1 MVEVTQVPLQPVKKS
16 SLAKLWIG
24 VVLAIVLGAG
34 LAWLTVP
41 AAVKVTETKAG
52 IGAHPDKTDVVIIN
66 YVGKLKTGKVFDQGQ
81 NVTIALGQGTIKGF
95 VEGLVKMQKGGTYTL
110 FIPSDKGYGAEEK
123 SNPQTGEVVIPANS
137 DLTFDIDLVDFMS
150 EADFQRRMQMM
161 QQLQQMQQQ
170 QGGAAPAGAPAEA
183 GAPPVAPAT

>member
-52 IGAHPDKTDVVIIN
+52 IGPHPDKTDVVVIN
-66 YVGKLKTGKVFDQGQ
+66 YVGKLKNGKVFDQQQ
-81 NVTIALGQGTIKGF
+81 NAPIPLGQGMIKGF
-95 VEGLVKMQKGGTYTL
+95 VEGLTKMQKGGKYTL
-110 FIPSDKGYGAEEK
+110 YIPSEKGYGAEQK
-123 SNPQTGEVVIPANS
+123 TNPMTGEEVIPANS
-137 DLTFDIDLVDFMS
+137 DLIFDIDVIDFMS

-170 QGGAAPAGAPAEA
+170 QGGAGGAAPADAPA
-183 GAPPVAPAT
+183 APPVE